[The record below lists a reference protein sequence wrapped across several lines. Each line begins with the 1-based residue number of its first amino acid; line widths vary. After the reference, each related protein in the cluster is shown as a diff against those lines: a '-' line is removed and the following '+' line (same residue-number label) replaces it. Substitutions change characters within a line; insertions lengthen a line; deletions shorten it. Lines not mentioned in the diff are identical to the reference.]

1 MKLYTILEQQLK
13 KEPNFVTDNGE
24 LKKWVVLNKAQNFD
38 EELIELLLKEPVLK
52 EKFFR
57 TLSLRRSEPAELSK
71 GETVTVFNQ
80 NLFVQFL
87 EQKNYLNDSY
97 TQFKNKVGLTID
109 GKYLKQRNE
118 VALVW
123 PFKDCILEGGQS
135 REEDKREEI
144 FFNEILAQDEITQ
157 LLEPKVLT
165 NAKRIDASTVR
176 QAHCDAGSAQADG
189 VHSLFPSSGGVPEG
203 RGGFNRNEN
212 GTITDNLI
220 IKGNNLLAL
229 HTLKAEFAGKI
240 KLIYIDPPY
249 NTGNDGFKYNDSYNH
264 SSWLTFIKNRLYT
277 AKELLSKEGVI
288 FIHIGDQEL
297 HYLKIVA
304 DEVFGRDRFIATLP
318 RKTRSGKS
326 DVSWKLS
333 QDFDW
338 MLVYT
343 KSAAKTTQLFK
354 RAIERRY
361 HKSDDFPNDEWRL
374 SDLTKQTSIKE
385 RPNSNFTLVN
395 PKNGDKFP
403 VNPNR
408 SWAVTVDT
416 VEDYIKKG
424 KIVFPGDYDFLK
436 ITIPAMR
443 IFRSEEIEK
452 NGEDFDK
459 TYISSDFLNKAM
471 NELLGTD
478 TFNKVGTD
486 EMVAL
491 FGNKKFD
498 YPKNEP
504 LLQRIIEYSTTE
516 DDIVLDFFLGS
527 GTTAAVAHKMNRQY
541 IGIEQ
546 MDYIETVA
554 VERLKKVIGKKVA
567 IKKGDVFQQEL
578 ALVSERNEE
587 YFKLDYDQGGISKS
601 VNWQG
606 GGSFIYLELKKY
618 NETFIEQIAS
628 ASSATQLLEIWEQM
642 KAKSF
647 LNYNVDIKKHDEH
660 IEEFKALSL
669 AEQKQ
674 HLCELLDKNLL
685 YVNLSSLNDADF
697 ACTEEEKK
705 VTRDFYRIKK
715 LQK

>member
-1 MKLYTILEQQLK
+1 MHLYETLEQQLK
-13 KEPNFVTDNGE
+13 KEPNYVTDDGE
-24 LKKWVVLNKAQNFD
+24 LKKWVVLNKAQNYD
-38 EELIELLLKEPVLK
+38 EELIELLMQNDVLK
-52 EKFFR
+52 EKFFVKVKDV
-57 TLSLRRSEPAELSK
+57 L
-71 GETVTVFNQ
+71 VFKQ
-80 NLFVQFL
+80 NLFLDFL

-97 TQFKNKVGLTID
+97 TRYKNKIGLTID
-109 GKYLKQRNE
+109 GKFLKQRNE

-135 REEDKREEI
+135 REEQKREEI

-165 NAKRIDASTVR
+165 NAKRINKDGEHPFTGFTRDAELNR
-176 QAHCDAGSAQADG
+176 KRG
-189 VHSLFPSSGGVPEG
+189 LPED
-203 RGGFNRNEN
+203 
-212 GTITDNLI
+212 TITDNLI

-229 HTLKAEFAGKI
+229 HSLKKEFAGKV

-249 NTGNDGFKYNDSYNH
+249 NTDSDSFKYNDSFNH

-277 AKELLSKEGVI
+277 AKELLNKEGVI

-304 DEVFGRDRFIATLP
+304 DEVFGRDNFIATIP

-326 DVSWKLS
+326 DVPWKLS

-343 KSAAKTTQLFK
+343 KSAPKTTQLFK

-374 SDLTKQTSIKE
+374 SDLTTQRSIIE
-385 RPNSNFTLVN
+385 RPNSNFTMIN
-395 PKNGDKFP
+395 PKNGDKYP

-408 SWAVTVDT
+408 CWSVTVDT
-416 VEDYIKKG
+416 FEEFYRKG

-436 ITIPAMR
+436 ISIPAMR
-443 IFRSEEIEK
+443 IFKSEEVDK
-452 NGEDFDK
+452 NGDDFDK

-478 TFNKVGTD
+478 TFNKIGTD

-498 YPKNEP
+498 YPKNEL
-504 LLQRIIEYSTTE
+504 LLQRIIEYSTN
-516 DDIVLDFFLGS
+516 DSDIVLDFFLGS
-527 GTTAAVAHKMNRQY
+527 GTTASAAHKMGRQY

-554 VERLKKVIGKKVA
+554 VERLKKVIGKKVPLA
-567 IKKGDVFQQEL
+567 QSEATQQEL
-578 ALVSERNEE
+578 ALVNEQNGE
-587 YFKLDYDQGGISKS
+587 YFKLEYDKGGISKS

-606 GGSFIYLELKKY
+606 GGSFVYLELKKF
-618 NETFIEQIAS
+618 NETFIEQIEEAKS
-628 ASSATQLLEIWEQM
+628 TETLLQIWAQM

-647 LNYNVDIKKHDEH
+647 FKYSIDLQAFENSLN
-660 IEEFKALSL
+660 EFKQFNLKR
-669 AEQKQ
+669 QKEI
-674 HLCELLDKNLL
+674 LCELLDKNQL

-705 VTRDFYRIKK
+705 VTQDFYQLKK
-715 LQK
+715 

>member
-1 MKLYTILEQQLK
+1 MHLYETLEQQLK
-13 KEPNFVTDNGE
+13 KEPNYVTDDGE
-24 LKKWVVLNKAQNFD
+24 LKKWVVLNKAQNYD
-38 EELIELLLKEPVLK
+38 EELIELLMQNDVLK
-52 EKFFR
+52 EKFFVKVKDV
-57 TLSLRRSEPAELSK
+57 L
-71 GETVTVFNQ
+71 VFKQ
-80 NLFVQFL
+80 NLFLDFL

-97 TQFKNKVGLTID
+97 TRYKNKIGLTID
-109 GKYLKQRNE
+109 GKFLKQRNE

-135 REEDKREEI
+135 REEQKREEI

-165 NAKRIDASTVR
+165 NAKRINA
-176 QAHCDAGSAQADG
+176 
-189 VHSLFPSSGGVPEG
+189 EG
-203 RGGFNRNEN
+203 EKPLDQFNRNEY

-229 HTLKAEFAGKI
+229 HSLKKEFAGKV

-249 NTGNDGFKYNDSYNH
+249 NTDSDSFKYNDSFNH

-277 AKELLSKEGVI
+277 AKELLNKEGVI

-304 DEVFGRDRFIATLP
+304 DEVFGRDNFIATIP

-326 DVSWKLS
+326 DVPWKLS

-343 KSAAKTTQLFK
+343 KSAPKTTQLFK

-374 SDLTKQTSIKE
+374 SDLTTQRSIIE
-385 RPNSNFTLVN
+385 RPNSNFTMIN
-395 PKNGDKFP
+395 PKNGDKYP

-408 SWAVTVDT
+408 CWSVTVDT
-416 VEDYIKKG
+416 FEEFYRKG

-436 ITIPAMR
+436 ISIPAMR
-443 IFRSEEIEK
+443 IFKSEEVDK
-452 NGEDFDK
+452 NGDDFDK

-478 TFNKVGTD
+478 TFNKIGTD

-498 YPKNEP
+498 YPKNEL
-504 LLQRIIEYSTTE
+504 LLQRIIEYSTN
-516 DDIVLDFFLGS
+516 DSDIVLDFFLGS
-527 GTTAAVAHKMNRQY
+527 GTTASAAHKMGRQY

-554 VERLKKVIGKKVA
+554 VERLKKVIGKKVPLA
-567 IKKGDVFQQEL
+567 QSEATQQEL
-578 ALVSERNEE
+578 ALVNEQNGE
-587 YFKLDYDQGGISKS
+587 YFKLEYDKGGISKS

-606 GGSFIYLELKKY
+606 GGSFVYLELKKF
-618 NETFIEQIAS
+618 NETFIEQIEEAKS
-628 ASSATQLLEIWEQM
+628 TETLLQIWAQM

-647 LNYNVDIKKHDEH
+647 FKYSIDLQAFENSLN
-660 IEEFKALSL
+660 EFKQFNLKR
-669 AEQKQ
+669 QKEI
-674 HLCELLDKNLL
+674 LCELLDKNQL

-705 VTRDFYRIKK
+705 VTQDFYQLKK
-715 LQK
+715 

>member
-1 MKLYTILEQQLK
+1 MKLYETLEQQLK
-13 KEPNFVTDNGE
+13 KEPNYVTDNGE

-38 EELIELLLKEPVLK
+38 EELIGLLLDNADLK
-52 EKFFR
+52 EKFFINVKG
-57 TLSLRRSEPAELSK
+57 TL
-71 GETVTVFNQ
+71 VFNQ

-97 TQFKNKVGLTID
+97 TQYKNKVGLTID

-165 NAKRIDASTVR
+165 NAKRIDK
-176 QAHCDAGSAQADG
+176 DG
-189 VHSLFPSSGGVPEG
+189 EKSLDH
-203 RGGFNRNEN
+203 FNRNEN
-212 GTITDNLI
+212 GAITDNLI

-229 HTLKAEFAGKI
+229 HTLKKEFSGKV

-249 NTGNDGFKYNDSYNH
+249 NTDSDSFKYNDSFNH
-264 SSWLTFIKNRLYT
+264 SSWLTFIKNRLFA
-277 AKELLSKEGVI
+277 AKDLLSKEGII

-304 DEVFGRDRFIATLP
+304 DEVFGRDRFISTLP

-326 DVSWKLS
+326 DVPWKLS

-343 KSAAKTTQLFK
+343 KSAPKTTQLFK

-361 HKSDDFPNDEWRL
+361 QKSDDYPNDEWRL
-374 SDLTKQTSIKE
+374 SDLTTQRSIIE
-385 RPNSNFTLVN
+385 RPNSNFTMVN
-395 PKNGDKFP
+395 PKNGEEYP

-408 SWAVTVDT
+408 WWSVTIDT
-416 VEDYIKKG
+416 FEEFYRKG

-443 IFRSEEIEK
+443 IFKSEEIEK

-471 NELLGTD
+471 NELLGTE
-478 TFNKVGTD
+478 TFNKIGTD

-491 FGNKKFD
+491 FGSKKFD
-498 YPKNEP
+498 YPKNEL
-504 LLQRIIEYSTTE
+504 LLQRIIEYSTNE

-527 GTTAAVAHKMNRQY
+527 GTTASTAHKMHRQY

-554 VERLKKVIGKKVA
+554 VERLKKVIGEKVVL
-567 IKKGDVFQQEL
+567 KTEERPQTEL
-578 ALVSERNEE
+578 SFASEPSADYYKLE
-587 YFKLDYDQGGISKS
+587 YDKGGISKS

-606 GGSFIYLELKKY
+606 GGSFVYLELKKY
-618 NETFIEQIAS
+618 NQTFIEQIEEAKDTE
-628 ASSATQLLEIWEQM
+628 AVLQIWELM

-647 LNYNVDIKKHDEH
+647 LNYNVDIKKQDEH
-660 IEEFKALSL
+660 LEEFKVLCL

-674 HLCELLDKNLL
+674 HLCELLDKNQL

-705 VTRDFYRIKK
+705 VTKDFYQIKK
-715 LQK
+715 